1 MTIHL
6 QAIGPVILR
15 LKATGDVTIPEG
27 LDILGLKLHLG
38 LPKNYA
44 VGFTVNDCVAS
55 PDTPLQEGDRVKVMN
70 LAGAG

>member
-15 LKATGDVTIPEG
+15 LKATGDITVPEG
-27 LDILGLKLHLG
+27 LDIRGLKLHLG

-44 VGFTVNDCVAS
+44 VGFTVNDRVAP
-55 PDTPLQEGDRVKVMN
+55 PDTRLHEGDRVKVMN

>member
-15 LKATGDVTIPEG
+15 LKATGDISVPEG
-27 LDILGLKLHLG
+27 LDVMGLKLHLG

-44 VGFTVNDCVAS
+44 VGFTVNDRAAS
-55 PDTPLQEGDRVKVMN
+55 PDTPLHEGDRVKVMN